1 MKLIP
6 TFCAGAALALALS
19 GQSADQNLTTQKQRA
34 SYGVGMNV
42 GKRFKSDLIEL
53 DMDAF
58 MRGFKD
64 ALSDAKPALTEAE
77 LGEAMANLRKDVE
90 AKAGE
95 QAGKNKKEGED
106 FLAKN
111 KTQKG
116 VQTTDSGLQYIV
128 LKDGTGPMPKATDTV
143 KVNYRGTLI
152 NGTEFDSSYAR
163 NEPAVF
169 PVNGVIKGWVEALQ
183 KMKVGSKWKLFI
195 PSDLAYGENAQPPIP
210 PNAVLIFEVELLGIE
225 KSGAGAPASAE
236 HGSAT
241 K

>member
-1 MKLIP
+1 MKLFTTI
-6 TFCAGAALALALS
+6 CASAALALGLA
-19 GQSADQNLTTQKQRA
+19 GFAADPALTTQKQRS

-42 GKRFKSDLIEL
+42 GKRFKHDLIDL

-77 LGEAMANLRKDVE
+77 LADAMNNLRKDVE

-95 QAGKNKKEGED
+95 QAGKNKKEGEA

-111 KTQKG
+111 KSEKG
-116 VQTTDSGLQYIV
+116 VQMTPSGLQYMV
-128 LKDGTGPMPKATDTV
+128 LKEGTGPLPKETDTV
-143 KVNYRGTLI
+143 KVHYRGTLL
-152 NGTEFDSSYAR
+152 NGTEFDSSYSR

-195 PSDLAYGENAQPPIP
+195 PTDLAYGENSQPPIP
-210 PNAVLIFEVELLGIE
+210 PNSVLIFEVELLGIE
-225 KSGAGAPASAE
+225 KS
-236 HGSAT
+236 
-241 K
+241 